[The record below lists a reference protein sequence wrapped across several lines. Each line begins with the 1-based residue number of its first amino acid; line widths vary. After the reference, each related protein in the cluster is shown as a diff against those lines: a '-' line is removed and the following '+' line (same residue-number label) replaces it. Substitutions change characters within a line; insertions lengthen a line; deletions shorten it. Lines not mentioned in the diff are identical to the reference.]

1 MFKYGLYGTL
11 IVFFSLIVNSY
22 IHKIKADLAIRA

>member
-11 IVFFSLIVNSY
+11 IVFFSPCSQSY
-22 IHKIKADLAIRA
+22 IHKIKGDLAIGA